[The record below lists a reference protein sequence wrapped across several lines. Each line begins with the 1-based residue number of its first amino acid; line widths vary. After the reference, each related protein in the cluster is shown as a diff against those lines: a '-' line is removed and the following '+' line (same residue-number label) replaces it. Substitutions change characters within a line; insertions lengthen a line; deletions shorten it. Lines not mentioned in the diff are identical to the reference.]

1 MSLPETPT
9 RVVLFLS
16 TLSLRRATFLFADHI
31 ELRAI
36 SIHALLAESDQPAT
50 KQAQNLLNFYPR
62 SPCGERRTKTAPA
75 LRGLY
80 FYPRSPCGERRTPP
94 SRQSRITPFLSTLSL
109 RRATERIPIVFSKPV
124 NFYPRSLLF
133 RFFSLR
139 GISIHALLAESDLAS
154 TPISPARLIFLSTL
168 SLRRATVFTPDCFLQ
183 MRISIHA
190 LLAESDVHTFYRI
203 DGISI
208 FLSTLSLRRATGW

>member
-62 SPCGERRTKTAPA
+62 SPCGERQVGQKR
-75 LRGLY
+75 
-80 FYPRSPCGERRTPP
+80 F
-94 SRQSRITPFLSTLSL
+94 RQKL
-109 RRATERIPIVFSKPV
+109 A
-124 NFYPRSLLF
+124 
-133 RFFSLR
+133 
-139 GISIHALLAESDLAS
+139 ISIHALLAESDLRKV
-154 TPISPARLIFLSTL
+154 PIL
-168 SLRRATVFTPDCFLQ
+168 
-183 MRISIHA
+183 
-190 LLAESDVHTFYRI
+190 
-203 DGISI
+203 GIK
-208 FLSTLSLRRATGW
+208 

>member
-50 KQAQNLLNFYPR
+50 KQAQNLLN
-62 SPCGERRTKTAPA
+62 
-75 LRGLY
+75 

-190 LLAESDVHTFYRI
+190 LLAESDP
-203 DGISI
+203 
-208 FLSTLSLRRATGW
+208 LRANA

>member
-80 FYPRSPCGERRTPP
+80 FYPRSPCGERP
-94 SRQSRITPFLSTLSL
+94 
-109 RRATERIPIVFSKPV
+109 AEGERVS
-124 NFYPRSLLF
+124 YTYA
-133 RFFSLR
+133 
-139 GISIHALLAESDLAS
+139 ISIHALLAESDLGS
-154 TPISPARLIFLSTL
+154 KARQ
-168 SLRRATVFTPDCFLQ
+168 AMQ
-183 MRISIHA
+183 AISIHA
-190 LLAESDVHTFYRI
+190 LLAESDSMGL
-203 DGISI
+203 DGR
-208 FLSTLSLRRATGW
+208 FKL